1 MININE
7 IFNLLR
13 DFSNKDQ
20 SSGSVTEPV
29 FNRYAPLAQRELI
42 NSFLNNPRAYR
53 ASTAQVPRKGYE
65 SSQAIID
72 IFSDLKVSKYL
83 NTNDSGE
90 IYEPEDY
97 MYFSSARINQ
107 TIKRFDGSV
116 ETIQSPVRVLRDNE
130 IGDALTSEIERPTL
144 IYPAITFYKGA
155 WKVFPKSVQQLYV
168 TYLREP
174 KVPVWGYSTSSNG
187 VPIYDSNTSQDFE
200 LPLSMRA
207 DLLYKMCQYT
217 GVRMRERYL
226 QEVSTYLKN
235 QDEI

>member
-1 MININE
+1 MVNINE
-7 IFNLLR
+7 IFNLLK

-20 SSGSVTEPV
+20 SSGSVTEPI
-29 FNRYAPLAQRELI
+29 FNRYAPLAQRDLI
-42 NSFLNNPRAYR
+42 NSFLNNPRAYPGS
-53 ASTAQVPRKGYE
+53 AAQSPRKGYE

-90 IYEPEDY
+90 ITEPQDY

-116 ETIQSPVRVLRDNE
+116 DTIQSPVHVLRDNE
-130 IGDALTSEIERPTL
+130 IADVLSSEIEPPTL
-144 IYPAITFYKGA
+144 RHPALTFYEGV
-155 WKVFPKSVQQLYV
+155 WRVFPKDVQQLYV

-174 KVPVWGYSTSSNG
+174 KVPVWGYNLSSNG
-187 VPIYDSNTSQDFE
+187 VPVYDDTTSQDFE
-200 LPLSMRA
+200 LPMSLRA
-207 DLLYKMCQYT
+207 DLLYKLCQYT